1 MDNKNY
7 KKKLT
12 TRQLVII
19 ASLGG
24 ISIFLSL
31 TGLGFIPLP
40 FFKLTIMH
48 VPVIIGALLEGPI
61 VGAIIGLIFGLF
73 SMYQNFTAPTPLSFI
88 FWNPIIALI
97 PRILIGVV
105 SYYAYALFKKIFKNI
120 NISIGL
126 SAIIGSLVNTI
137 GVLGLTYVFYLE
149 RYAVAKEI
157 ATEAVALTLL
167 GTVTLNGIP
176 EAIFAALISIPIVR
190 TINKL
195 MKK

>member
-1 MDNKNY
+1 MTNKNY
-7 KKKLT
+7 KKNLT

-48 VPVIIGALLEGPI
+48 VPVIIGAILEGPI
-61 VGAIIGLIFGLF
+61 VGGIIGLIFGLF

-88 FWNPIIALI
+88 FWNPIIALT

-105 SYYAYALFKKIFKNI
+105 SYYAYALFKRIFKNI
-120 NISIGL
+120 NVSIGL

-149 RYAVAKEI
+149 RYAAAKEI
-157 ATEAVALTLL
+157 ATEAVAITLL

-176 EAIFAALISIPIVR
+176 EAIFAALISIPIIR
-190 TINKL
+190 AINKL